1 MFTVDAR
8 PGRSPWGCGSRARGL
23 PVNVQSGRVRH
34 RDGRVLAN
42 LTTPSPRSAR
52 SSPRVRLAQRI
63 PVRTQNRSGT
73 ETWSRW
79 LRCRLP
85 CRSIL
90 DLDRPPSEADHR
102 SQLPKLMALYP
113 NSLISLWIRLRHD
126 PFEARPLTERDRW
139 TGSDLEWQLL
149 VWQCC
154 SPDAHRRSAMPMWDR
169 TPAAASTPA
178 QTLMWD
184 RSTRRRSTKAR
195 SWQNGLDDR

>member
-1 MFTVDAR
+1 MFTVDAKAWAEPLGLWKPRTRAASKR
-8 PGRSPWGCGSRARGL
+8 PERPFSASWRPRIGQPDYALAPVSPIFTPGAPGAAH
-23 PVNVQSGRVRH
+23 SGTH
-34 RDGRVLAN
+34 
-42 LTTPSPRSAR
+42 T
-52 SSPRVRLAQRI
+52 
-63 PVRTQNRSGT
+63 NRSGT

-79 LRCRLP
+79 LGCRLP

>member
-1 MFTVDAR
+1 MRTA
-8 PGRSPWGCGSRARGL
+8 PTRGL
-23 PVNVQSGRVRH
+23 PKWSSSEATDENKASLERRYGDCRACAFRAGVPPPKPETIVAR
-34 RDGRVLAN
+34 L
-42 LTTPSPRSAR
+42 SPK
-52 SSPRVRLAQRI
+52 
-63 PVRTQNRSGT
+63 N
-73 ETWSRW
+73 E
-79 LRCRLP
+79 
-85 CRSIL
+85 
-90 DLDRPPSEADHR
+90 SEADQR

-113 NSLISLWIRLRHD
+113 NSLSSLWIRPRRD

-139 TGSDLEWQLL
+139 TGSDLEWQSL
-149 VWQCC
+149 VWQCY

>member
-1 MFTVDAR
+1 VLKHTRDAL
-8 PGRSPWGCGSRARGL
+8 GVVASS
-23 PVNVQSGRVRH
+23 QS
-34 RDGRVLAN
+34 
-42 LTTPSPRSAR
+42 S
-52 SSPRVRLAQRI
+52 
-63 PVRTQNRSGT
+63 
-73 ETWSRW
+73 WSRW
-79 LRCRLP
+79 LGCRLP

-90 DLDRPPSEADHR
+90 DLGRPPSEADHR
-102 SQLPKLMALYP
+102 SQLPKLTALYS
-113 NSLISLWIRLRHD
+113 NSLSSLWIRLRRD

-139 TGSDLEWQLL
+139 TGSDLEWQSL

-195 SWQNGLDDR
+195 SWQNGLDDHKKGLRRCLNCEVPWACEPVIHVSPWVPLGSHRINAPVSVI